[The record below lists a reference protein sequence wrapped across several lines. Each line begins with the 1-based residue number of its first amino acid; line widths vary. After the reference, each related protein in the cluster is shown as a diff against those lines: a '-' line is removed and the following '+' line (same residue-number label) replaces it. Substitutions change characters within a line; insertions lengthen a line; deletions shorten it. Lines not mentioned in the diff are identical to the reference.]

1 MASDYDAIRRD
12 HREHYGTKV
21 RRWVKRLLVDRY
33 DDRSHFVYELLQ
45 NAEDALGSRTAA
57 SLSSG
62 VQFCLDEQSLRIRHY
77 GRPFDERDVRSI
89 CAVAESTKDETAIGH
104 FGVGF
109 KSVFTI
115 TDFPEIH
122 SGAEDFRIEDF
133 VCPYPAGKVERDHD
147 ETVFVCPLRNRTDA
161 AEVESGLRR
170 LGADA
175 LRFLRHIDSVE
186 WTVRGRSSGT
196 YIRQDETLHHSHPN
210 VRRATTLGE
219 AHGEPA
225 TEQTY
230 LVFSRPLSLD
240 GGIERFVEIAFC
252 LEDDRIVPV
261 AHSPLVVFFPTVLET
276 NLGFVIQGPYR
287 TTLSR
292 DNVLKKDPWNV
303 RCVEETAAL
312 LVEAL
317 VWLRD
322 RERLDVSALR
332 SLPISAARFGGDNM
346 FTPLFEETRNA
357 LLCRRLLPTSDGTFA
372 AAPEIRIA
380 RADAVRQLFDG
391 EQLARLLGSDR
402 PLSWLTEEVT
412 EARAADLREYLM
424 NDLDVG
430 EIRIE
435 DLLPRLDS
443 AFLEAQPPEW
453 IRRLYEL
460 LHDLPSLFVRAK
472 SLPLIRLSG
481 TGRPRQVHPE
491 VDGLPAAFLPG
502 PIDTD
507 FPTVHPEVCRTD
519 ASRTFLEA
527 LGLSIPDPVDDVLR
541 HVLPKYRDDSVPGDT
556 VYRDDFLR
564 ILDAFETDSMERRTR
579 LVEAL
584 GSAYVVA
591 SRDARTG
598 ARVMRK
604 PKAVYLP
611 TRALMDLFSGVGS
624 VVFVDDSHAA
634 LRGERA
640 RLLLK
645 ACGVPSYLRTRET
658 PCDLTEE
665 DLRRVRRAAG
675 LDAGWGRRPPDR
687 TLVGLE
693 ELLDHLTTLAPD
705 ERMERAAMLWKSL
718 ALLAR
723 STSGSFTITYE
734 WSYSHQHKSA
744 QVPAS
749 FVRTLRKVAW
759 VPDEKGDLR
768 TPKEVD
774 FDSLDWPADPFLQSK
789 IEFRPPEIDRLAEA
803 VGIDPEVLHL
813 LGAHGIRTKEDFVA
827 QLGLSREADGEAG
840 EESTSRG
847 TAALDDSSGDTSSTG
862 ILESS
867 DNGADEYRDGVGT
880 RQSRRDG
887 GGSDRPE
894 RGAARDS
901 GAAAGHRSPTPAGR
915 GKRERFISY
924 VAVEAQDEDAGES
937 DGLDQGERMALEARA
952 IALILELEPAWLRA
966 PPGNRGFDLVQTED
980 GTPSGRPTRWCEVKA
995 IRASLDEHPVG
1006 LSKAQF
1012 EFAAE
1017 HGDASWLY
1025 VVERA
1030 DEEDA
1035 RILRIRDPAGRAKT
1049 FTFDKGWR
1057 QVAQVE
1063 PED

>member
-1 MASDYDAIRRD
+1 MASDYEAIRRD

-33 DDRSHFVYELLQ
+33 DDRSHFIYELLQ
-45 NAEDALGSRTAA
+45 NAEDALGARTAA
-57 SLSSG
+57 SLPSG
-62 VQFCLDEQSLRIRHY
+62 VHFYLDEQSLRIRHY
-77 GRPFDERDVRSI
+77 GRPFDDRDVRSI
-89 CAVAESTKDETAIGH
+89 CAIAESTKDETAIGH

-115 TDFPEIH
+115 ADSPEIH

-133 VCPYPAGKVERDHD
+133 VCPYPAGPVERDHD
-147 ETVFVCPLRNRTDA
+147 ETVFVCPLRNRADA
-161 AEVESGLRR
+161 AEVERGLRR

-175 LRFLRHIDSVE
+175 LRFLQHIDSVE

-196 YIRQDETLHHSHPN
+196 YLRQNEILHHSHPG
-210 VRRATTLGE
+210 VRRATSLGE
-219 AHGEPA
+219 APGEPA
-225 TEQTY
+225 TEQTF

-240 GGIERFVEIAFC
+240 SGIERFVEIAFC

-276 NLGFVIQGPYR
+276 NLGFVLQGPYR

-292 DNVLKKDPWNV
+292 DNVLKKDPWNA

-317 VWLRD
+317 IWLRD
-322 RERLDVSALR
+322 RDMLDVSALR
-332 SLPISAARFGGDNM
+332 SLPISAARFGGGSM

-357 LLCRRLLPTSDGTFA
+357 LLCRRLLPTSDGAFA
-372 AAPEIRIA
+372 AASDIRIA
-380 RADAVRQLFDG
+380 RTDAVRQLFDG

-424 NDLDVG
+424 NDLDVA

-435 DLLPRLDS
+435 DLLPRLDES
-443 AFLEAQPPEW
+443 FLEDQPPEW

-460 LHDLPSLFVRAK
+460 LHDLPSLLGRAK

-481 TGRPRQVHPE
+481 KPRQVHPE
-491 VDGLPAAFLPG
+491 ADGLPAAFLPG

-507 FPTVHPEVCRTD
+507 FPTVHPEVCRTNT
-519 ASRTFLEA
+519 SRAFLEA
-527 LGLSIPDPVDDVLR
+527 LGLSVPDPVDDVLR
-541 HVLPKYRDDSVPGDT
+541 HVLPKYREGSLPDDIT
-556 VYRDDFLR
+556 YRDDILR

-584 GSAYVVA
+584 SSAYVVA
-591 SRDARTG
+591 ARDARTDT
-598 ARVMRK
+598 RVMRR
-604 PKAVYLP
+604 PRTVYLS
-611 TRALMDLFSGVGS
+611 TRSLGDLFSGVGG
-624 VVFVDDSHAA
+624 VVFVDDSHAV

-640 RLLLK
+640 RHLLE
-645 ACGVPSYLRTRET
+645 ACGVPSYLRTREA
-658 PCDLTEE
+658 PCDLTED

-675 LDAGWGRRPPDR
+675 LEAGWGHRPSDR

-723 STSGSFTITYE
+723 RTPGAFAITYR

-744 QVPAS
+744 QVPAA
-749 FVRTLRKVAW
+749 FARTLSEVAW
-759 VPDEKGDLR
+759 VPDQKGDLR

-803 VGIDPEVLHL
+803 VGIEPEVLHL
-813 LGAHGIRTKEDFVA
+813 LGAHGIRTKEDLA
-827 QLGLSREADGEAG
+827 ARLGLSREVDGEAG
-840 EESTSRG
+840 EEIISGG
-847 TAALDDSSGDTSSTG
+847 TAALDDSTGGTSPAG
-862 ILESS
+862 IESS
-867 DNGADEYRDGVGT
+867 DGGAGEYREEVGT
-880 RQSRRDG
+880 GQSRREG
-887 GGSDRPE
+887 GWGGRPE
-894 RGAARDS
+894 GGEVRNS
-901 GAAAGHRSPTPAGR
+901 GAAAGPRSRTPGGSGR
-915 GKRERFISY
+915 RKRFISY
-924 VAVEAQDEDAGES
+924 VAVEATDEDAGES

-952 IALILELEPAWLRA
+952 IALILEREPAWLRT

-995 IRASLDEHPVG
+995 IRASLDKHPVG

-1012 EFAAE
+1012 EFAAKL
-1017 HGDASWLY
+1017 GDAAWLY

-1030 DEEDA
+1030 DGEDVC
-1035 RILRIRDPAGRAKT
+1035 ILRIQDPAGRAKT
-1049 FTFDKGWR
+1049 FTFDEGWR
-1057 QVAQVE
+1057 KVAQVE
-1063 PED
+1063 PPD